1 MRDRD
6 LGFAPANP
14 ATQRRELAELDYG
27 RELNWNLFPR
37 MQVPVSGVSAVL
49 CWAPVSD

>member
-1 MRDRD
+1 MGDRE

-14 ATQRRELAELDYG
+14 ATQRCEFAELDYG
-27 RELNWNLFPR
+27 RELNWGLFPC

-49 CWAPVSD
+49 CSVSD